1 MNRIMRRPMF
11 RKGGSAGEGITSGL
25 APRQGY
31 NTNNNNIVQQNDLSK
46 IDLGSMNMQQLRDLA
61 SQMAYKAPP
70 MPVDRSLGNFKID
83 LGLDLLSRSPS
94 GNIFQTV
101 GAAAKE
107 PFSRFRSSRG
117 AYDKS
122 IQDRAINKYNAEAN
136 MFKTLIGA
144 QADILGSD
152 SGGKTYRDIVIANEL
167 KEIIPQIYKLQ
178 AKVDNGTATQEDIIQ
193 LDTLKTQKNNFT
205 KSNPVTDAAL
215 KIFVEGPGSTVY
227 IDIIDDL
234 FKKDKMEGGANK
246 YTDKKDRQLLIDA
259 INELKKLLGSFS
271 GGGRAGYANG
281 EMVMEEQVTETM
293 TPGPQT
299 PSMANP
305 ISYDQL
311 RARLPK
317 EITDDIVQLMANSAE
332 ALEDFASIS
341 TQQDVDQ
348 FNKKYNVNL
357 VLPAEA

>member
-1 MNRIMRRPMF
+1 MF

-31 NTNNNNIVQQNDLSK
+31 ATNEDNTVKQNDLSK
-46 IDLGSMNMQQLRDLA
+46 IDIGNMNMQQLRDLA

-70 MPVDRSLGNFKID
+70 MAPDTSLRDFKID
-83 LGLDLLSRSPS
+83 FGLDLIGRPAA
-94 GNIFQTV
+94 GNIFQT
-101 GAAAKE
+101 AALSAKE
-107 PFSRFRSSRG
+107 PFSRFRQSRG
-117 AYDKS
+117 AYNKAA
-122 IQDRAINKYNAEAN
+122 QDRAINRYNAEAN

-144 QADILGSD
+144 QADILGGSA
-152 SGGKTYRDIVIANEL
+152 GKSYRDLEIAKQLES
-167 KEIIPQIYKLQ
+167 IIPQIYELE
-178 AKVDNGTATQEDIIQ
+178 AKQKDGTITEDEIVQ
-193 LDTLKTQKNNFT
+193 LDVLKTQKNNFT
-205 KSNPVTDAAL
+205 KSNPVT
-215 KIFVEGPGSTVY
+215 EGA
-227 IDIIDDL
+227 IDIFIKSSQGQTLFTSITEQLFRDD
-234 FKKDKMEGGANK
+234 KTSGTNK
-246 YTDKKDRQLLIDA
+246 YQNENDPQIYIDA
-259 INELKKLLGSFS
+259 IEQVKKILGQFS

-281 EMVMEEQVTETM
+281 EIVEEQVTETETM
-293 TPGPQT
+293 ALGPQT
-299 PSMANP
+299 PSMTNP

-311 RARLPK
+311 RARLPR